1 MSEPIPRD
9 RGAAERPFPLGP
21 DTNGT
26 DATSH
31 MGKDHRAIEATLTA
45 YIREECLSI
54 NGQLDLTDETN
65 LFEAGIVDS
74 AGLLSFIG
82 FIETEYGI
90 TVPDEDLL
98 PENFVTIA
106 RIAEYI
112 GAHRQIQPA

>member
-1 MSEPIPRD
+1 M
-9 RGAAERPFPLGP
+9 G
-21 DTNGT
+21 TNHKT
-26 DATSH
+26 
-31 MGKDHRAIEATLTA
+31 IEATLTA
-45 YIREECLSI
+45 YIREECLSR
-54 NGQLDLTDETN
+54 NGQTERPDETD

-112 GAHRQIQPA
+112 SAHRQVQPA